1 MSLVTVAE
9 AKMHLRVDGTDED
22 TMIGVYISAAEQTAI
37 SIVDRAIY
45 ADSTAFNAAVAAAP
59 AALTT
64 ATATYTAAMTAAQSI
79 ADATEQA
86 AAVKTADNAY
96 MRAQIAYRRVFDG
109 IVVNEVIKSAVLLI
123 VGHLYANREDVATG
137 VSVASLPNGADY
149 LLQPYKV
156 YE

>member
-156 YE
+156 YA